1 MRKSVYTSYVGFG
14 GLAMSEN
21 GSGEA
26 LQDRRDEHLAAIGL
40 RFAINSELDTQGST
54 ALADLAAAVGLPEIE
69 VRELLQRHLWREGD
83 VAVLR
88 RLAERLGLVQD
99 PMTGHWR
106 PASLAENGSDQPLTK
121 KSDGP

>member
-1 MRKSVYTSYVGFG
+1 
-14 GLAMSEN
+14 MSEN
-21 GSGEA
+21 GSGKA

-40 RFAINSELDTQGST
+40 QFAINSELHTQGST
-54 ALADLAAAVGLPEIE
+54 ALADLATAVGLPEIE
-69 VRELLQRHLWREGD
+69 VRKLLQRHLWREGD

-106 PASLAENGSDQPLTK
+106 PASLAEDGSNQQLP
-121 KSDGP
+121 KSGGGP